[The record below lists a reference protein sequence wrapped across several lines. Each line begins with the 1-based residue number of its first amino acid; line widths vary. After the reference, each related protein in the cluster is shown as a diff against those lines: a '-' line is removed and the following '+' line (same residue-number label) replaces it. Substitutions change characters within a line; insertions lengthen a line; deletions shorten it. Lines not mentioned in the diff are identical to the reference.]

1 MRHAPI
7 LEGLSEHEV
16 MVRRARGQGNS
27 TPPQT
32 GRTYW
37 QIVREDVF
45 PLVNTILYVL
55 CLALLL
61 LGQISEALISAGVVL
76 LNAFISV
83 IQEVRAKRALAHI
96 ALLTRPKATVIRD
109 GQERSVD
116 PSELV
121 VGDILGIHAG
131 DQIVVDGPVVGD
143 GRLEVDESL
152 LSGESNPITKQEG
165 DMLYSGSFCL
175 TGSGYYRAEKVGS
188 ESIAG
193 QLTAGARTFRRVST
207 PLQRQINSIIQSLL
221 LVALYLESILVLD
234 ALANRSS
241 VVDAVRM
248 SVVIVGIVPIGLLLS
263 SSVAYALAAVRM
275 AGKNAVVQRLSAIES
290 LSNVDVLCLDKTGTL
305 TTNAL
310 VLEKVHPFGIS
321 EAQLRRL
328 LCLYVAHI
336 SSQNTT
342 SRAIGAACTQQD
354 HEQAVV
360 HIRQEIPFSSAY
372 KWSALAVDDAE
383 LRGVY
388 VLGAPEI
395 LRPFLRSGADL
406 GTFAEE
412 ETAQGKR
419 VLLFACFQELISLRT
434 SADEPVLPTG
444 LTPLGM
450 VSLRDELRPHV
461 RETLTGFAE
470 IGIQIKVIS
479 GDHPQTVAAL
489 AQQVGIANSG
499 KVVSGVDIAEM
510 DDAQFAQIAQ
520 EMTIFGRITPQQ
532 KARLVQALRD
542 HHHYV
547 AMIGDGVNDV
557 LALKQANLGIAME
570 TGSQATRGVA
580 DIVLLK
586 DSFAA
591 LPFAFA
597 EGQRVRNGMHNVIKL
612 FLTRVDYLAL
622 LLLTIPIV
630 GGFPFAPK
638 QKSILTFITA
648 SIISVALAAWAHP
661 GHSPERRLS
670 RTFTHFILPTTLT
683 QGLAGALVYVLAFQ
697 LALHQMGTDVA
708 GALLIAQSALT
719 TFAVFCGLLLVPF
732 VVPPTPFWTGGSTLS
747 GDWRPTL
754 LALGML
760 GVFLIMVAIPWVR
773 AFFSLAALDSRAY
786 ILIGVAAILWGLLQ
800 RWLWRIHF
808 LERFLALE

>member
-1 MRHAPI
+1 
-7 LEGLSEHEV
+7 
-16 MVRRARGQGNS
+16 
-27 TPPQT
+27 
-32 GRTYW
+32 
-37 QIVREDVF
+37 
-45 PLVNTILYVL
+45 
-55 CLALLL
+55 
-61 LGQISEALISAGVVL
+61 
-76 LNAFISV
+76 
-83 IQEVRAKRALAHI
+83 
-96 ALLTRPKATVIRD
+96 
-109 GQERSVD
+109 
-116 PSELV
+116 
-121 VGDILGIHAG
+121 
-131 DQIVVDGPVVGD
+131 
-143 GRLEVDESL
+143 
-152 LSGESNPITKQEG
+152 
-165 DMLYSGSFCL
+165 
-175 TGSGYYRAEKVGS
+175 VGS
-188 ESIAG
+188 ESVAG
-193 QLTAGARTFRRVST
+193 QLTKGARTFRRVST

-241 VVDAVRM
+241 VVDVVRM
-248 SVVIVGIVPIGLLLS
+248 SVVVVGIVPIGLLLS
-263 SSVAYALAAVRM
+263 SSVAYALAAVRI
-275 AGKNAVVQRLSAIES
+275 AGKNALVQRLSAIES
-290 LSNVDVLCLDKTGTL
+290 LSNVEVLCLDKTGTL

-310 VLEKVHPFGIS
+310 VLEKVHPFGIP

-328 LCLYVAHI
+328 LCLYTANT
-336 SSQNTT
+336 SSQNAT
-342 SRAIGAACTQQD
+342 SRAIGAACTQQNR
-354 HEQAVV
+354 EQAL
-360 HIRQEIPFSSAY
+360 HIREEIPFSSAY

-383 LRGVY
+383 LQGVY

-395 LRPFLRSGADL
+395 LRLFLRPDADV
-406 GTFAEE
+406 GTFAQE

-419 VLLFACFQELISLRT
+419 VLLFACFQQLISLRT
-434 SADEPVLPTG
+434 SANEPVLPTG

-586 DSFAA
+586 DSFEA

-612 FLTRVDYLAL
+612 FLTRVGYLAL
-622 LLLTIPIV
+622 LLLSIPIV

-638 QKSILTFITA
+638 QKAILSFITA
-648 SIISVALAAWAHP
+648 SITSVALAVWAHP
-661 GHSPERRLS
+661 GRPSERKLS
-670 RTFTHFILPTTLT
+670 RTFIHFILPAALT
-683 QGLAGALVYVLAFQ
+683 QGLAGAVVYVLALQ
-697 LALHQMGTDVA
+697 LALHQVGNDVA

-719 TFAVFCGLLLVPF
+719 AFAVFCGLLLVPF
-732 VVPPTPFWTGGSTLS
+732 VVPPTPFWTGGSQLS

-754 LALGML
+754 LALAML
-760 GVFLIMVAIPWVR
+760 AVFLIMVAIPWVR
-773 AFFSLAALDSRAY
+773 AFFSLAVLDSRAY
-786 ILIGVAAILWGLLQ
+786 LLIGGAAILWGLLQ